1 VRYQS
6 FVSDNARWEGFAFRP
21 GDIIISTPAKC
32 GTTWTQM
39 ICALLIFQ
47 TPELPQTLDL
57 LSPWMEI
64 RLRRRKVVH
73 DLYEAQ
79 THRRFI
85 KSHTPLDGL
94 PVDDR
99 ITYIC
104 VGRDPRDVGIS
115 WRAHMNNI
123 DFDVMFGA
131 LAEAI
136 EPDDNFAPPR
146 IPPEFSNEREA
157 FRYWVDDPT
166 PPEDVAM
173 SLTGLIHHMAG
184 FWAACGGSRRTCRGD
199 TPHPPGRDRDDVVLL
214 HYDDLQTD
222 LEGEMR
228 RLAGR
233 LGIEVPEARWPALV
247 KAATFEEMRGRAIE
261 RAPDTEKRLW
271 KNATDFFHRG
281 RSGQWEEIFDN
292 ELAAHYEAKVRELA
306 PPDLV
311 DWLHPRGLGG
321 VPPTEAA

>member
-1 VRYQS
+1 
-6 FVSDNARWEGFAFRP
+6 
-21 GDIIISTPAKC
+21 
-32 GTTWTQM
+32 M

-73 DLYEAQ
+73 DIYDAQ

-104 VGRDPRDVGIS
+104 VGRDPRDVGLS

-136 EPDDNFAPPR
+136 EPDDNFAPPK
-146 IPPEFSNEREA
+146 IPPEFNDEREA

-173 SLTGLIHHMAG
+173 SLAGLIHHMAG
-184 FWAACGGSRRTCRGD
+184 FWAV
-199 TPHPPGRDRDDVVLL
+199 RDRDDVILL

-233 LGIEVPEARWPALV
+233 LGIEVPEERWPALV
-247 KAATFEEMRGRAIE
+247 KAATFDDMRSRATE

-271 KNATDFFHRG
+271 KNTTDFFHRG
-281 RSGQWEEIFDN
+281 TSGQWEDIFDAD
-292 ELAAHYEAKVRELA
+292 LAAHYEAKVRELA
-306 PPDLV
+306 PPDLIA
-311 DWLHPRGLGG
+311 WLHRETL
-321 VPPTEAA
+321 

>member
-1 VRYQS
+1 MRYQS
-6 FVSDNARWEGFAFRP
+6 FVSDNARWDGFSFRP
-21 GDIIISTPAKC
+21 GDIIISPPAKC

-39 ICALLIFQ
+39 ICALLVFQ
-47 TPELPQTLDL
+47 TPDLPQTLDL

-104 VGRDPRDVGIS
+104 VGRDPRDVGVS

-123 DFDVMFGA
+123 DFDVMFSA

-146 IPPEFSNEREA
+146 IPPEFNDEREA

-173 SLTGLIHHMAG
+173 SLAGLIHHMAS
-184 FWAACGGSRRTCRGD
+184 FWAAR
-199 TPHPPGRDRDDVVLL
+199 HRDDVILL

-233 LGIEVPEARWPALV
+233 LGIEVPEERWPELV
-247 KAATFEEMRGRAIE
+247 KAATFEEMRSRATE

-271 KNATDFFHRG
+271 KNPADFFHRG
-281 RSGQWEEIFDN
+281 TSGQWEAIFDA

-311 DWLHPRGLGG
+311 AWLHPRGLGG